1 MNPNAIK
8 LLSSLVMMLGL
19 ISGAFAASTPD
30 VEIKTVDATIP
41 VTQQPLVV
49 QNVSLNQEE
58 NTTSPKKVVVATE
71 VNATMVSPMPLVQP
85 IKENNATLVTPP
97 KVETTKENNV
107 TIVQPAVAQT
117 TEVTHDD
124 TAIFVKALQEALAD
138 QNYDRVEEILLKNHY
153 MIDPKTFHVSPYQ
166 AYRIG
171 EIYYLKLDKKGE
183 AKKFIQYAAQKGNA
197 DAVIFWDAYEIYKY

>member
-30 VEIKTVDATIP
+30 VEVKTVDATIP

-49 QNVSLNQEE
+49 QNASLNQEE

-71 VNATMVSPMPLVQP
+71 VNATTVSPMPLVQP
-85 IKENNATLVTPP
+85 INENNATSA

-107 TIVQPAVAQT
+107 TIVQPAVVQT
-117 TEVTHDD
+117 TEITHDD
-124 TAIFVKALQEALAD
+124 TATFVKGSLWHRENFHSQSQDDTATFVKALQEALAD

-171 EIYYLKLDKKGE
+171 EIYYLTLRSK
-183 AKKFIQYAAQKGNA
+183 
-197 DAVIFWDAYEIYKY
+197 